1 MNPRRVQLALLEL
14 SHEFGEREL
23 VILGEGNTSARVSDE
38 TFVVKASGSSLR
50 SLTEHQLTE
59 CRFDRLLP
67 ALDQEDLSELEVERI
82 LREARV
88 NPDALKPSVETFFH
102 AYLLTLPAVY
112 FVGHAHPISVSQI
125 LCSRKAEI
133 FAKRRQ
139 CPDEVVCCGPIS
151 LLLPYEDPGLILAKR
166 IRTGVKAFAAEYGKS
181 PRVILLENHGV
192 IALGSSPDAVRAAM
206 YMTVKAAAIFVGA
219 HTLGR
224 VRHLPV
230 SEVDR
235 IEHRVDEEYRRKV
248 LSI

>member
-1 MNPRRVQLALLEL
+1 MNPERVRPALLEL

-50 SLTEHQLTE
+50 SLTDRQLTE

-67 ALDQEDLSELEVERI
+67 AMDQEEISELEVERV
-82 LREARV
+82 LREASV

-102 AYLLTLPAVY
+102 AYLLTLPEVH
-112 FVGHAHPISVSQI
+112 FVGHAHPIAANQI

-139 CPDEVVCCGPIS
+139 CPDEVVCCGPVS
-151 LLLPYEDPGLILAKR
+151 LLLPYQDPGLVLARR
-166 IRTGVKAFAAEYGKS
+166 IRTGVEEFAAGYGKL

-192 IALGSSPDAVRAAM
+192 ITLGPTPEAVRAAM
-206 YMTVKAAAIFVGA
+206 YMTVKAAAIFTGA
-219 HTLGR
+219 QTLGP
-224 VRHLPV
+224 VRHLP
-230 SEVDR
+230 EVEVHR
-235 IEHRVDEEYRRKV
+235 IEHRLDEEYRRKV